1 MYSLHSFLEFFI
13 KIITLLF
20 ILFFSVFATEKVNV
34 FILHSYSQE
43 YEWTKKQHN
52 SFVTTLEKTD
62 KKIFFCTEYLDT
74 KRVGFTQE
82 YKDNFLNYL
91 HMKYVDATPDL
102 IYATDDDALN
112 FIYENYNKIFF
123 KRKDIPVFFSGINNL
138 DMDTILDKKKY
149 AGVYEIKEIKPN
161 INLIK
166 QFSPQTRDIY
176 FLGDNSTTYQSIKNE
191 IESKHSNFKNMNFN
205 YISDYHL
212 SKVLEELPTK
222 PRSFIVLT
230 TIGGFKDDQ
239 NKTLLPSESIEKIKQ
254 NPNLILLSMEDAY
267 MNKGVVGGYVTSGEK
282 QGKEA
287 ADLVLKYLNEKSFK
301 NIHSD
306 IYSPNIYLF
315 NAKELRNSRI
325 ILSNYIERKAFIVDK
340 DKNFLEKN
348 LSLLLNIF
356 TIMVMILILVM
367 IALYAIQR
375 KKYLTQKKELSKIDS
390 LRNKLYIKDQ
400 LLHNTFEL
408 SNIGYWRLDT
418 LKDTLFVSQKLLNT
432 LQIDANIYRDDSKLI
447 TYFVHSDDREL
458 FLKKLQEVQFSHEP
472 LIFEHKMVTSRKSVL
487 HVREI
492 LYTEDI
498 KYNDSSVIIGI
509 IQFEK

>member
-1 MYSLHSFLEFFI
+1 M
-13 KIITLLF
+13 
-20 ILFFSVFATEKVNV
+20 FATEKVNV

-52 SFVTTLEKTD
+52 SFVETLDKTD
-62 KKIFFCTEYLDT
+62 KKFAFWTEYLDT
-74 KRVGFTQE
+74 KRVGFTQK

-102 IYATDDDALN
+102 IYVTDDDALN
-112 FIYENYNKIFF
+112 FIYENYNQIFL
-123 KRKDIPVFFSGINNL
+123 KRKDIPIFFSGINNL
-138 DMDTILDKKKY
+138 SMNTILDKKHY
-149 AGVYEIKEIKPN
+149 AGVYEVQEIEPN

-176 FLGDNSTTYQSIKNE
+176 FLGDNSTTYQSIKNV
-191 IESKHSNFKNMNFN
+191 IESKHSNFKNMNFH
-205 YISDYHL
+205 YISDDHL
-212 SKVLEELPTK
+212 SKVLKELPTK

-239 NKTLLPSESIEKIKQ
+239 NNTLLPSESIEKIKQ
-254 NPNLILLSMEDAY
+254 NSHLILLSMEDAY
-267 MNKGVVGGYVTSGEK
+267 MIKGVVGGYVTSGEK

-287 ADLVLKYLNEKSFK
+287 ADLVLKYLNDKSFK
-301 NIHSD
+301 NLHSD
-306 IYSPNIYLF
+306 MYNSNTYLF
-315 NAKELRNSRI
+315 NAKELSNSRI
-325 ILSNYIERKAFIVDK
+325 ILSNYIERKAIIIDK
-340 DKNFLEKN
+340 DKNFLERN
-348 LSLLLNIF
+348 LSFLLNIF
-356 TIMVMILILVM
+356 TLMVLILIFIG
-367 IALYAIQR
+367 IALYAVQR
-375 KKYLTQKKELSKIDS
+375 RKYLTQKQELYKIDS
-390 LRNKLYIKDQ
+390 LRKKLYIKDQ

-408 SNIGYWRLDT
+408 SNIGYWRLDM

-432 LQIDANIYRDDSKLI
+432 LQIDANIYKDDSKLI
-447 TYFVHSDDREL
+447 AYFVHQDDREL
-458 FLKKLQEVQFSHEP
+458 FWKKLQEVKLSHEP
-472 LIFEHKMVTSRKSVL
+472 LVFEHKMVTSRKSVL